1 MFCRI
6 NTMVSRPILHLQPD
20 EPAAAPIV
28 PPKLR
33 PALPPK
39 QMIDKSREDLAQID
53 LKFKSSLVELRSRSG
68 CKNQF
73 HISWQMKTTIP
84 NELYREI

>member
-1 MFCRI
+1 MSPHSG
-6 NTMVSRPILHLQPD
+6 VSGLFWKIYFWYLTRPISPFLYLQPE

-53 LKFKSSLVELRSRSG
+53 LKFKSSLVELRSRSAG
-68 CKNQF
+68 KNQF
-73 HISWQMKTTIP
+73 HDS
-84 NELYREI
+84 